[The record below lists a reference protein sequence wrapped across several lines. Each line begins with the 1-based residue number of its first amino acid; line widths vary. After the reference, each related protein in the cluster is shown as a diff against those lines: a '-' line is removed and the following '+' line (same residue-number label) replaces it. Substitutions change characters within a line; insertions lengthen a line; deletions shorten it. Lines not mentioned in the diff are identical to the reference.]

1 METDSS
7 FKRSDVYARVTD
19 EIVRAIEAGVKEY
32 KMPWHQGAGAGLPR
46 NALTGNFYRGTNTI
60 ALWASSQIRGYRLSY
75 WATFLQWEKLG
86 AKIRRGEKAS
96 VIVFYKR
103 LDSSPDD
110 EEGEREVGM
119 RSVAKCSFVFN
130 ADQVDGWLC
139 PAPITEDKTE
149 RLQKVDSFIET
160 VGADIRY
167 GGEIAGY
174 NLRLDQIR
182 MPERYQF
189 VGTATSSATEAF
201 YSVILHELVHW
212 SGHPAR
218 LNRDLSGRFGTSA
231 YAVEELVAELG
242 AAFLCADFGIS
253 LNPRHDHAAYVSSWL
268 QVLREQKAAI
278 FTAASTATAACR
290 FLGKLVTMKTNEVE
304 LSSQ

>member
-1 METDSS
+1 MKADIS
-7 FKRSDVYARVTD
+7 FKSSNVYARVTD
-19 EIVRAIEAGVKEY
+19 EIVRAIEAGAREY

-46 NALTGNFYRGTNTI
+46 NALTGNLYRGTNTI
-60 ALWASSQIRGYRLSY
+60 ALWASSQTRGYRLPY

-96 VIVFYKR
+96 VIVFYKH
-103 LDSSPDD
+103 
-110 EEGEREVGM
+110 EGLSADGEDGEDAANV

-130 ADQVDGWLC
+130 ADQVDGWSC

-149 RLQKVDSFIET
+149 RLNTVDCFIEN

-167 GGEIAGY
+167 GGEVAGY
-174 NLRLDQIR
+174 NLALDQIR
-182 MPERYQF
+182 MPERCQF
-189 VGTATSSATEAF
+189 VGTNTSTATESF

-231 YAVEELVAELG
+231 YAMEELVAELG
-242 AAFLCADFGIS
+242 AAFQCADFGIS
-253 LNPRHDHAAYVSSWL
+253 LSPRRDHAAYVSSWL
-268 QVLREQKAAI
+268 QVLREQRAAI

-290 FLGKLVTMKTNEVE
+290 FLGELATMKTNEVE
-304 LSSQ
+304 LSS